1 MRQIIATLGFITLLA
16 LGGCKEPLLEEIQV
30 PECPGLYKPVKVV
43 NGSISGEYLDNL
55 LDNVLE
61 DRLCIAR
68 LKALLGDKK
77 IKKLLKA
84 LPKDERQQIEAK
96 LNNNL

>member
-1 MRQIIATLGFITLLA
+1 MRFIFAATITAIL
-16 LGGCKEPLLEEIQV
+16 LGGCKEPLLEEIKV
-30 PECPGLYKPVKVV
+30 PECPGVYKNVQVI
-43 NGSISGEYLDNL
+43 NGSVSGEDLDNL

-77 IKKLLKA
+77 IKTLLKK
-84 LPKDERQQIEAK
+84 LSSSQQEK
-96 LNNNL
+96 LRVKYPDILSS